1 MTLLH
6 WVCLLTS
13 IVVLVVLVI
22 AIVSVMVSRRQMR
35 KQYTNLREL
44 LDKAASGS
52 LLEKD
57 FDESELSVIESKMV
71 QFLSS
76 CKISSQDIMKEK
88 LKIQEFISD
97 ISHQTK
103 TPLANIILYSQL
115 LSEADLPSE
124 EKQNIEIIAT
134 QAEKLKFLVEG
145 LVKVSRLETGIIKLD
160 VQQSS
165 VQELLANVM
174 QQAYAK
180 ASDKS
185 IMMDMLPT
193 DEEAYFDIKWVGEAI
208 YNILDN
214 AIKYS
219 PRKSKIRIQVIRYEI
234 FCRIDIS
241 DEGIGIAEG
250 EYNKIFARFYRS
262 QEVSKYEGVGIGL
275 FLAREI
281 LIANGGYIKVS
292 SKLGRGS
299 TFSVFLPTGN

>member
-6 WVCLLTS
+6 WVCLVTS
-13 IVVLVVLVI
+13 IVVLVI

-180 ASDKS
+180 ASDKC

-219 PRKSKIRIQVIRYEI
+219 SRKSKIRIQVIRYEI

-250 EYNKIFARFYRS
+250 EYNKIFVRFYRS

>member
-1 MTLLH
+1 ML
-6 WVCLLTS
+6 
-13 IVVLVVLVI
+13 II